1 VLLRAFLPIA
11 DKLAHLPGCLRG
23 RYRGVFASSV
33 EALLIDIVE
42 RERETQ
48 AACESSGSW
57 GNLGPDE
64 TNGRLCLLRE

>member
-1 VLLRAFLPIA
+1 MLLRAFLPKA

-48 AACESSGSW
+48 AACESSVSW
-57 GNLGPDE
+57 GNLGQSKQ
-64 TNGRLCLLRE
+64 TVVCVF

>member
-1 VLLRAFLPIA
+1 MVLRAFLPKA
-11 DKLAHLPGCLRG
+11 DKLACLPGCLRG
-23 RYRGVFASSV
+23 RFREVFAPSV
-33 EALLIDIVE
+33 FGLLIDIVE

-64 TNGRLCLLRE
+64 TNGRMCLLRE